1 MKSDFGSSFSDV
13 RRADHSNITP
23 ISSAVLAADL
33 QYPKTSSQLVVQ
45 KKKVEEL
52 KLWLESALQNT
63 RKVIQ

>member
-13 RRADHSNITP
+13 RRPDHSNITP
-23 ISSAVLAADL
+23 ISSVLAADL

-52 KLWLESALQNT
+52 KLWLDSALQNT